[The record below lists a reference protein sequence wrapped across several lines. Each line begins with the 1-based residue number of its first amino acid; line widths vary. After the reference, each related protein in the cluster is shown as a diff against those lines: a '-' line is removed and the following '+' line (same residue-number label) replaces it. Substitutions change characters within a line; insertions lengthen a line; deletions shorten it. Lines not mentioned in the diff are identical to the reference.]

1 MAEVKICGISDADMV
16 KVAAEA
22 GADWVGFVLVPASP
36 RNVLGSGASRFD
48 QVTDLMLTAA
58 TNNVRS
64 VILLADPEPAILR
77 GVGGA
82 VMPDVF
88 QLHGQESPE
97 FVANLRASLPSSVEV
112 WKAVGVSS
120 REELDDAAHR
130 YRAADRLLIDAKPP
144 EGATRTGGHGA
155 AFDWSILEGW
165 APATPWL
172 LAGGLAP
179 HNVAGAIRATGA
191 SAVDVS
197 SGVERQR
204 GIKDADLVRAFIA
217 AAKSADYEGS
227 HEQAKHMG
235 TMARRKGPLRRIWRA
250 LRR

>member
-1 MAEVKICGISDADMV
+1 MADVKICGISDADMV

-22 GADWVGFVLVPASP
+22 GADWVGFVLVPQSP
-36 RNVLGSGASRFD
+36 RNVLGSTASRFEL
-48 QVTDLMLTAA
+48 VIDLLLAAA

-64 VILLADPEPAILR
+64 VVLVSDPEPAILR
-77 GVGGA
+77 GVGGT

-88 QLHGQESPE
+88 QLHGKESPE
-97 FVANLRASLPSSVEV
+97 FVANFRASLPSSVEV

-120 REELDDAAHR
+120 REDLEEAAR
-130 YRAADRLLIDAKPP
+130 LYRSADRLLIDAKPP
-144 EGATRTGGHGA
+144 EGADRTGGHGA
-155 AFDWSILEGW
+155 AFDWSILQDW

-172 LAGGLAP
+172 LAGGLTP
-179 HNVAGAIRATGA
+179 HNVAGAIKATGA
-191 SAVDVS
+191 PAVDVS

-217 AAKSADYEGS
+217 AAKSQDYEGS

-235 TMARRKGPLRRIWRA
+235 TMARREGPLRRIWRA